1 VFKDVTIFHPLYNE
15 RFGFFDLLEMRM
27 LRVNRLLADLREK
40 WIDSNF
46 TMSHE
51 KLVNSLDDATLTSY
65 LNLDKKKKK

>member
-1 VFKDVTIFHPLYNE
+1 
-15 RFGFFDLLEMRM
+15 M

-65 LNLDKKKKK
+65 LNLDKKKKR